1 MGERGNILLHR
12 ADFLCGVPLV
22 NALGR
27 IRRLMRRPCDP
38 RSMQPRR
45 IVFICLGAIGDM
57 LLATA
62 LYHAVAEQYPQ
73 AKITVISG
81 LSNAETLR
89 LLPPHLDRAAFSIRA
104 LPAMLRHLRQI
115 KPDLLIDTT
124 QWARI
129 GALFSLLSGAKR
141 TIGFDT
147 PGQYRGFAYD
157 HPVPHRNDRHET
169 ENFLA
174 LARVLAPSAAA
185 EPSLHV
191 PDAPPGHI
199 DLNGFPQLDNIVY
212 LHMFASGVSARL
224 KEWPES
230 HWRDLALACREAGFA
245 VCFTGSP
252 QDGPRVKKF
261 LQEQMPAEF
270 LRNGD
275 VRSLAGLLSLPE
287 LAWLLRRGAGAVSVN
302 TGILHPMALCG
313 LPTVDLHGP
322 TNPLRWGG
330 VGSNTVSLL
339 APGEDTGYLNLGFEI
354 PAEATPS
361 LHRLTV
367 GDVLQALRGLGLGI
381 KDPADMP

>member
-1 MGERGNILLHR
+1 MRKKSRREERANLSLRRLDKMAGI
-12 ADFLCGVPLV
+12 PLV
-22 NALGR
+22 LALSLL
-27 IRRLMRRPCDP
+27 RRRRPLALARP
-38 RSMQPRR
+38 KS
-45 IVFICLGAIGDM
+45 IVVLCFGAIGDT
-57 LLATA
+57 LLATVLLNA
-62 LYHAVAEQYPQ
+62 LSLHYPEARIHICASAANAGALPLLGPRHA
-73 AKITVISG
+73 S
-81 LSNAETLR
+81 
-89 LLPPHLDRAAFSIRA
+89 AAFPIGNVA
-104 LPAMLRHLRQI
+104 AIIRHLRNLKADI
-115 KPDLLIDTT
+115 LIDTT
-124 QWARI
+124 QWARV

-174 LARVLAPSAAA
+174 LARVLAPSSAA

-191 PDAPPGHI
+191 PDTPPRHI
-199 DLNGFPQLDNIVY
+199 DLNDFPQLDKIVY

-261 LQEQMPAEF
+261 LQEQVPAEF
-270 LRNGD
+270 LHNGD

-302 TGILHPMALCG
+302 TGILHLMALCG

-330 VGSNTVSLL
+330 VGPNTVSLL
-339 APGEDTGYLNLGFEI
+339 APGKDTGYLNLGFEI
-354 PAEATPS
+354 PEDATPS

-367 GDVLQALRGLGLGI
+367 EDVLYALRGLGLT
-381 KDPADMP
+381 AFSL